1 MEFVFVGN
9 PNDENDT
16 KGFVRLYG
24 IEWRLNVPVKV
35 TDERICQKLMHN
47 NHFVLAD
54 GGQRFHVAPK
64 LIISDAPAVVSVNAA
79 PVKGRRAGKKQPS
92 DAVA

>member
-1 MEFVFVGN
+1 MEFVFIGN
-9 PNDENDT
+9 PNDEKDQR
-16 KGFVRLYG
+16 GSVRLYG
-24 IEWRLNVPVKV
+24 IDWRLNVPVKV

-64 LIISDAPAVVSVNAA
+64 IIVSEPASVITEPKKRGRKLANAEA
-79 PVKGRRAGKKQPS
+79 
-92 DAVA
+92 